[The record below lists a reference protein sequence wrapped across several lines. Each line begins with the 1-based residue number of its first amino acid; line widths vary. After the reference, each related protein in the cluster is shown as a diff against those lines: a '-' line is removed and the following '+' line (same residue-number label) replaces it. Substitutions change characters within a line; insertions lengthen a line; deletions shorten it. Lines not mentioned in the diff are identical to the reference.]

1 MNGIQEVKSS
11 LRSVATKKLRTHL
24 SAEFFLCVDLLKC
37 SYAYGI
43 ISKIIL
49 WMCIMR
55 KKLYSI
61 IEPVGN
67 DNKLS
72 NIYDFIMMTTIVVS
86 IIPLAFKGTNALFQW
101 IDYITVSVFILDYL
115 LRLLTAD
122 YKLKKS
128 VASFFIYPLT
138 PMAIIDLIS
147 ILPSLTVLNSGFRL
161 LKLFRLLR
169 TLKVLRAFKFLRYS
183 KSFDII
189 SNVFKKQK
197 KILSAVA
204 TMAVAYVLI
213 SALVI
218 YNVEP
223 ESFGTFFDAIYWATI
238 SLTTVGYGDIYPVT
252 NIGRVVTMISS
263 VFGIAIIALP
273 SGVITA
279 GYLEEVSKE
288 NHQ

>member
-1 MNGIQEVKSS
+1 
-11 LRSVATKKLRTHL
+11 
-24 SAEFFLCVDLLKC
+24 
-37 SYAYGI
+37 
-43 ISKIIL
+43 
-49 WMCIMR
+49 MR
-55 KKLYSI
+55 KKIYSI
-61 IEPVGN
+61 IEPIGN
-67 DNKLS
+67 ENKLS

-86 IIPLAFKGTNALFQW
+86 IIPLAFKETNAFFQW
-101 IDYITVSVFILDYL
+101 IDYITVSIFILDYL

-128 VASFFIYPLT
+128 VASFFVYPLT

-147 ILPSLTVLNSGFRL
+147 ILPSVTVLNSSFRL

-169 TLKVLRAFKFLRYS
+169 TLKVLRTLKFLRYS

-197 KILSAVA
+197 KVLSAVA

-223 ESFGTFFDAIYWATI
+223 ESFETFFDAIYWATI

-252 NIGRVVTMISS
+252 TIGRIVTMISS

-279 GYLEEVSKE
+279 GYLEEINKD

>member
-1 MNGIQEVKSS
+1 
-11 LRSVATKKLRTHL
+11 
-24 SAEFFLCVDLLKC
+24 
-37 SYAYGI
+37 
-43 ISKIIL
+43 
-49 WMCIMR
+49 MCIMR
-55 KKLYSI
+55 KKLCSI

-72 NIYDFIMMTTIVVS
+72 NIYDFIMMITIVVS
-86 IIPLAFKGTNALFQW
+86 IIHLAFKETNALFQW
-101 IDYITVSVFILDYL
+101 IDYIAVSIFILDYL
-115 LRLLTAD
+115 FRLLTAD

-128 VASFFIYPLT
+128 VASFFVYPLT
-138 PMAIIDLIS
+138 PMAIIDLVS
-147 ILPSLTVLNSGFRL
+147 ILPSLTVLNSSFRL

-197 KILSAVA
+197 KVLSAVA

-223 ESFGTFFDAIYWATI
+223 ESFETFFDAIYWATI

-252 NIGRVVTMISS
+252 TIGRIVTMISS

-279 GYLEEVSKE
+279 GYLEEVNKE